1 MCQDKLKYCYGY
13 GFSVWFLWM
22 TTSFGALQPT
32 CYLKEKDSSESVPM
46 KLGQVN
52 NQNRLFESVCFTL
65 ERIFFF
71 LFCFTGSLHFH
82 QSLKYLTYFSPDLF
96 YVLYNNSQTDFVFPV
111 LPGVL
116 KWFKF
121 LFFKGVFGD
130 RGLSD
135 LKHELTLQQLQFV
148 SPSLLCFCIIL
159 LTMSQDQ
166 KAAQ

>member
-1 MCQDKLKYCYGY
+1 M
-13 GFSVWFLWM
+13 WLWLLSLVPVNDYQLWSITAYM
-22 TTSFGALQPT
+22 LFKGEGQFWVRPYEARAGEQ
-32 CYLKEKDSSESVPM
+32 SESPFW
-46 KLGQVN
+46 KC
-52 NQNRLFESVCFTL
+52 LFYTWKN
-65 ERIFFF
+65 FFF
-71 LFCFTGSLHFH
+71 LFSFTGSLHFH

-96 YVLYNNSQTDFVFPV
+96 YVLYNNSQTDFFFPV

>member
-1 MCQDKLKYCYGY
+1 MPRWAEIL
-13 GFSVWFLWM
+13 LWLWLLSLVPVNDYQLWSI
-22 TTSFGALQPT
+22 TAYILFKGEGQFWVRPYEARAGEQ
-32 CYLKEKDSSESVPM
+32 SESPFWKCLFYTWKNFFFSSVLLDPCTSTNHLSILHIFHQIFSICFITIA
-46 KLGQVN
+46 KL
-52 NQNRLFESVCFTL
+52 
-65 ERIFFF
+65 IFF
-71 LFCFTGSLHFH
+71 
-82 QSLKYLTYFSPDLF
+82 
-96 YVLYNNSQTDFVFPV
+96 FPV

-159 LTMSQDQ
+159 LAMSQDQ